1 MPSIHEPTPPPK
13 PSPFPGWWAGRC
25 IRQRPRCCK
34 VEPTNQDEV
43 RRPPGLPSLAIHPH
57 PLSHSFRLKQVI
69 LWLMGGILGSRWS
82 TPTRCS
88 SCWTEAPKSPQES
101 GFLACSS
108 RSGLR
113 FCSDRFCHA
122 RKLFVCLSLWD
133 FAVVCRVPAWPVRV
147 DISVRSDLP

>member
-13 PSPFPGWWAGRC
+13 PSPFPGCWAGRC
-25 IRQRPRCCK
+25 IRQRPRCSK

-57 PLSHSFRLKQVI
+57 PLSHSIRLEQVY
-69 LWLMGGILGSRWS
+69 LWLTGGIFDSRWP

-88 SCWTEAPKSPQES
+88 SSWTDAPRSLQAS
-101 GFLACSS
+101 GTLAHSS
-108 RSGLR
+108 RIRLR
-113 FCSDRFCHA
+113 FCSGRFCYV
-122 RKLFVCLSLWD
+122 LSVFVCLSLWD